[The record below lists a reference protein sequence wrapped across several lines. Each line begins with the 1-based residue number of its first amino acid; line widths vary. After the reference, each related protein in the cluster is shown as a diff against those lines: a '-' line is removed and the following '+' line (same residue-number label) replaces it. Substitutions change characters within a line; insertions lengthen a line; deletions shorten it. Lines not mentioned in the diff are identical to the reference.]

1 MRKLIVLLL
10 IAAISLPLSGCSGAL
25 GALKVAHRIWS
36 VSQII
41 PRGKRIAGRKTEP
54 AEAQPAEAPVEQAVA
69 LDKTEA
75 KTD

>member
-36 VSQII
+36 ISNVVNI
-41 PRGKRIAGRKTEP
+41 PRKRPVVKASKSTE
-54 AEAQPAEAPVEQAVA
+54 PAEAPVEQAVA